1 MCDIDLKIYVAGPKN
16 IQRFDLN
23 PSQVKYNVD
32 EQHIGD
38 NIDNLNRCYCELTAF
53 YYMVKHEKNQYLGL
67 EQYKRTFRLK
77 TEETGEILIKNDVIC
92 HNTLSNAY
100 YDHRT
105 IYERLV
111 QGFGCGSL
119 AKETDRIIFTI
130 KYQYPEYYS
139 EMKDILN
146 SRSHWQHNMIIS
158 SRDICNA
165 YADWLFP
172 MLDIFI
178 KKFDINTMPKRAI
191 GHLAELLLLTL
202 WLDHQKIKIFDSSVF
217 TSDKYNDFRAN
228 L

>member
-1 MCDIDLKIYVAGPKN
+1 MKILVSASEKDIKSPIVNGIREYYYPGEKDP
-16 IQRFDLN
+16 
-23 PSQVKYNVD
+23 
-32 EQHIGD
+32 D
-38 NIDNLNRCYCELTAF
+38 NRYYCELTAF

-119 AKETDRIIFTI
+119 AKETDRMIFTI

-217 TSDKYNDFRAN
+217 TLDKYNDFRAN